1 MGEAMT
7 DNLERALGR
16 VEGQLGTFDRKLDSV
31 IVALTASEAKADES
45 RTSQNA
51 RLAHIDLQNQRMEG
65 EIRTALSRIDAMEP
79 HVADMKRMRSQGI
92 AVAAVLTTL
101 GGIFGTTLFA
111 MKDKIWSWVT
121 GA

>member
-1 MGEAMT
+1 MT

-16 VEGQLGTFDRKLDSV
+16 VEGHIGSLNSKLDSV
-31 IVALTASEAKADES
+31 ITALAASETKAEARRANQD
-45 RTSQNA
+45 A
-51 RLAHIDLQNQRMEG
+51 RLAVIDRQNQRIESDLKN
-65 EIRTALSRIDAMEP
+65 ALDRIEAMEP

-111 MKDKIWSWVT
+111 LKDKIWDFFA